1 MPEFRHGWGIP
12 TATDIAF
19 AIGVITM
26 LGNMVSPAMK
36 AFLAALAVIDDLIA
50 IVVIALFYGAGV
62 NFYGFNSCSC
72 GNRFIGIY

>member
-36 AFLAALAVIDDLIA
+36 AFLAALAVIDD
-50 IVVIALFYGAGV
+50 
-62 NFYGFNSCSC
+62 
-72 GNRFIGIY
+72 